1 MTIVPFLKRQAKL
14 QLLPGT
20 TRLISIAL
28 LLGISGCQS
37 IEEILTKL
45 PRPDAAT
52 PQPSIVLPPAQSTA
66 TAQMEAQIRQRIN
79 QIRQQQG
86 LSPLRENEKLAQV
99 ARQYSKRMAAEKFFS
114 HTSPSGDTMVQR
126 VGAARIFY
134 VILGENL
141 FRSSNITE
149 PVPVAVKGWMDS
161 PGHRANILRSE
172 YRETGIGVWRNGND
186 YYFTQLFLRSWR

>member
-1 MTIVPFLKRQAKL
+1 MTIVHLLKRQFR
-14 QLLPGT
+14 PHPFRGIT
-20 TRLISIAL
+20 HLIGIAL

-37 IEEILTKL
+37 IEEIVAKFPPLQA
-45 PRPDAAT
+45 PT
-52 PQPSIVLPPAQSTA
+52 PKPSIALPQAQSAT
-66 TAQMEAQIRQRIN
+66 TAQMESQIRQQIN

-114 HTSPSGDTMVQR
+114 HTSPSGDTIVQR
-126 VGAARIFY
+126 VQAADIFY
-134 VILGENL
+134 LMLGENL
-141 FRSSNITE
+141 FRSSNITQ

-186 YYFTQLFLRSWR
+186 YYVTQLFLRSWR